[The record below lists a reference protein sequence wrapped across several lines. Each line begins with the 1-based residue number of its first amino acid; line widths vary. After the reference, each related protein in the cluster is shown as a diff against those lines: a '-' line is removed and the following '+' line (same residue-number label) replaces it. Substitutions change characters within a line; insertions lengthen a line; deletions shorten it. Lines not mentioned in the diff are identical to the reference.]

1 MIARSEPIWQS
12 DDWQIVLKNSIRT
25 LGDLCEAANIQI
37 DELPI
42 ALQAEKSFRVM
53 VPAPYLSRIEKGNP
67 TDPLLLQVLP
77 SAKEMLDVPGF
88 VNDPLEEEQFT
99 KVPGLIHKYHGRV
112 LLISHA
118 ACAVHCRYCFR
129 RHFPYSENALTQDQ
143 LIKVCEYI
151 QADQSIHEVI
161 LSGGDPLMNKDEQL
175 AKLISAIEAI
185 PHVETLRVHTRLPI
199 VIPERVTNG
208 LLDLFKGTRLKVVMV
223 IHANHANELDQAVA
237 TALYRLAEVSVRLL
251 NQSVY
256 LKGVNASLQGQLSL
270 LRRLHHLD
278 VQPYYLHLLDK
289 TKGAAHYLVADELAL
304 EVYSQIQANLPG
316 YLVPTLVREK
326 PHELNKRR
334 LDSR

>member
-25 LGDLCEAANIQI
+25 LGDLCEAVEIQA

-88 VNDPLEEEQFT
+88 VSDPLEEEQFT

-112 LLISHA
+112 LLISHT

-129 RHFPYSENALTQDQ
+129 RHFPYAENTLSGEQ
-143 LIKVCEYI
+143 LNKACEYI
-151 QADQSIHEVI
+151 QSDQTIHEVI

-175 AKLISAIEAI
+175 AKLIGAIEAI
-185 PHVETLRVHTRLPI
+185 PHIETLRIHTRLPI

-208 LLDLFKGTRLKVVMV
+208 LLNLLKETHLKVVMV
-223 IHANHANELDQAVA
+223 IHANHANELNEAVA
-237 TALYRLAEVSVRLL
+237 MALHRLGEASVRLL

-256 LKGVNASLQGQLSL
+256 LKGVNTSLQGQLSL

-289 TKGAAHYLVADELAL
+289 TKGAAHFLVEDKLAL
-304 EVYSQIQANLPG
+304 EVYSQIQASLPG
-316 YLVPTLVREK
+316 YLVPTLVRENPYDQSK
-326 PHELNKRR
+326 
-334 LDSR
+334 SRV